1 MNIAL
6 HQVSVMDVDPLTLV
20 DLAADAGCDGICVF
34 AHTPLLPSG
43 DGEIDLGFPLVTSE
57 MVPALKQRLRERNV
71 RVGNVEFFP
80 VTEDLNL
87 DDYRAGLRIGQDI
100 GAARIVTHIHD
111 PQFDRAAGNLFAL
124 GAVAAEYGLVVCL
137 EFTPLF
143 PACPSIGEA
152 VRIIKASGSD
162 NVRIGVDALH
172 LERSG
177 GTPEDVAAVDPA
189 LIGYSQICDGPR
201 GRGEG
206 YFDEALDR
214 LVAGTGEFPLRELA
228 RALPAHTAYDIETPL
243 AKLADQGISAA
254 ERVKLAVDG
263 ARWMLAAREA

>member
-1 MNIAL
+1 MNLAL
-6 HQVSVMDVDPLTLV
+6 HQVSVMDVSPLTLV
-20 DLAADAGCDGICVF
+20 DLAADVGCDGICVF
-34 AHTPLLPSG
+34 THTPMLPSE
-43 DGEIDLGFPLVTSE
+43 DGKIDLGFPLVTRE
-57 MVPALKQRLRERNV
+57 MVPALKQRLNERNV
-71 RVGNVEFFP
+71 SIGNVEFFP
-80 VTEDLNL
+80 VTEDFNL
-87 DDYRAGLRIGQDI
+87 DDYRAGLQIGQDI
-100 GAARIVTHIHD
+100 GAARLVTHIHD
-111 PQFDRAAGNLFAL
+111 PQFDRAAGNLHAL
-124 GAVAAEYGLVVCL
+124 GAAAAEYGLLACL

-152 VRIIKASGSD
+152 VRIINASGSD

-177 GTPEDVAAVDPA
+177 GTVADVAAVDPA
-189 LIGYSQICDGPR
+189 LIGYCQICDGPR

-228 RALPAHTAYDIETPL
+228 RVLPAHTAYDVETPL
-243 AKLADQGISAA
+243 AALADRGVSAT

-263 ARWMLAAREA
+263 ARWMLAEGQA